1 MTDGISAL
9 ALTAVVIGV
18 THTLLGPDHYL
29 PFVFMARARKWSRA
43 KTQLITLACGL
54 GHVASSVV
62 LGLLGIALGVTVA
75 RLESVEAVRGDLA
88 AWALIAFGLVYMAWG
103 LRRAM
108 RGQSH
113 CHLHLHED
121 GSSHA
126 HLHVHQS
133 DHLHVHDVVPHQ
145 EHQEHD
151 QAGEGRS
158 PSHGARSLA
167 PWVLFTIFILG
178 PCEPLIP
185 LLMYPAAQNSLAGVA
200 LVAVFYG
207 VATLLSMSVA
217 VFFATAGFER
227 LPLGSLERYI
237 HVVAGGAILAC
248 GLAIQFLGV

>member
-1 MTDGISAL
+1 MADGISAL

-29 PFVFMARARKWSRA
+29 PFVFMARARGWSRA

-62 LGLLGIALGVTVA
+62 LGFLGIALGLAVA
-75 RLESVEAVRGDLA
+75 RLELLEAVRGDLA

-121 GSSHA
+121 GSSHV
-126 HLHVHQS
+126 HLHVHQA
-133 DHLHVHDVVPHQ
+133 DHLHVHDVAQGHA
-145 EHQEHD
+145 HD
-151 QAGEGRS
+151 QAGEGRAS
-158 PSHGARSLA
+158 SHVTRNLA
-167 PWVLFTIFILG
+167 PWVLFTVFILG

-185 LLMYPAAQNSLAGVA
+185 LLMYPAAQNSFAGVA
-200 LVAVFYG
+200 LVAVLYG
-207 VATLLSMSVA
+207 AATLMSMSAA
-217 VFFATAGFER
+217 VFVASAGLEQ

>member
-1 MTDGISAL
+1 MAEGISAL

-29 PFVFMARARKWSRA
+29 PFVFMARARRWSRT
-43 KTQLITLACGL
+43 KTQIITLACGL
-54 GHVASSVV
+54 GHIASSVV
-62 LGLLGIALGVTVA
+62 LGSLGIALGLAVG

-108 RGQSH
+108 RGQPH

-121 GSSHA
+121 GSSHV
-126 HLHVHQS
+126 HRHVHEA
-133 DHLHVHDVVPHQ
+133 DHLHVHDAAPERAH
-145 EHQEHD
+145 
-151 QAGEGRS
+151 ARPGEGRDS
-158 PSHGARSLA
+158 GHTARGLA

-185 LLMYPAAQNSLAGVA
+185 LLMYPAAQNSMAGVA
-200 LVAVFYG
+200 LVAVLYG
-207 VATLLSMSVA
+207 AATLASMSAA
-217 VFFATAGFER
+217 VLFATAGFER
-227 LPLGSLERYI
+227 LPLGHLDRYI

-248 GLAIQFLGV
+248 GLAIQFLGL

>member
-1 MTDGISAL
+1 MADGISAL

-29 PFVFMARARKWSRA
+29 PFVFMARARGWLRA

-62 LGLLGIALGVTVA
+62 LGLLGIALGLAVA
-75 RLESVEAVRGDLA
+75 RLASVEAVRGDLA

-103 LRRAM
+103 VRRAM

-113 CHLHLHED
+113 CHPHLHED
-121 GSSHA
+121 GSSHV
-126 HLHVHQS
+126 HLHVHQA
-133 DHLHVHDVVPHQ
+133 DHLHVHDAAQGHAR
-145 EHQEHD
+145 D
-151 QAGEGRS
+151 QAGEGRAS
-158 PSHGARSLA
+158 RHAARSLA

-200 LVAVFYG
+200 LVAVLYG
-207 VATLLSMSVA
+207 AATLMSMSAA
-217 VFFATAGFER
+217 VFVASAGFAR
-227 LPLGSLERYI
+227 MPLGSLERYI

-248 GLAIQFLGV
+248 GLAIQFLGL

>member
-1 MTDGISAL
+1 MADGISAL

-29 PFVFMARARKWSRA
+29 PFVFMARARGWSRA
-43 KTQLITLACGL
+43 KTQLVTLTCGL

-62 LGLLGIALGVTVA
+62 LGFLGIALGLAVA
-75 RLESVEAVRGDLA
+75 RVESVETVRGDLA

-108 RGQSH
+108 RAQPH
-113 CHLHLHED
+113 
-121 GSSHA
+121 SHA
-126 HLHVHQS
+126 HLHQDGSSHVHDHVHES
-133 DHLHVHDVVPHQ
+133 DHLHVHDRALGHAR
-145 EHQEHD
+145 D
-151 QAGEGRS
+151 RAGEGRRS
-158 PSHGARSLA
+158 AADATRSLA
-167 PWVLFTIFILG
+167 PWVLFTIFFLG

-200 LVAVFYG
+200 LVTLLYG
-207 VATLLSMSVA
+207 SATLISMSVT
-217 VFFATAGFER
+217 VFVASAGFER

-248 GLAIQFLGV
+248 GLAIQFLGL

>member
-1 MTDGISAL
+1 MADGISVL

-29 PFVFMARARKWSRA
+29 PFVFMARARGWSRA
-43 KTQLITLACGL
+43 KTQLVTLACGL
-54 GHVASSVV
+54 GHVASSVA
-62 LGLLGIALGVTVA
+62 LGFLGIALGLAVA

-103 LRRAM
+103 FRRAM
-108 RGQSH
+108 RGQPHSH
-113 CHLHLHED
+113 VHLHED
-121 GSSHA
+121 GSSHV
-126 HLHVHQS
+126 HVHVHEA
-133 DHLHVHDVVPHQ
+133 DHLHVHDAAQGHSR
-145 EHQEHD
+145 D
-151 QAGEGRS
+151 QAGKGRS
-158 PSHGARSLA
+158 TSDAARSLA

-200 LVAVFYG
+200 LVTVLYG
-207 VATLLSMSVA
+207 AATLMSMSVA
-217 VFFATAGFER
+217 VFVASAGFEQ

-248 GLAIQFLGV
+248 GLAIQFLGF